1 MTLKAGALIDRYGG
15 EGGNF
20 FSPYGESFG
29 KRSLPSYQNS
39 RKYMCYEVLKD
50 EEVLQGQVLPW
61 FNREG
66 RGVQYETSKTVKQL
80 KEAGVLKPRPDKKRR
95 ED

>member
-1 MTLKAGALIDRYGG
+1 MVVKG
-15 EGGNF
+15 ET
-20 FSPYGESFG
+20 SFPHMV
-29 KRSLPSYQNS
+29 SLLDKGLCHHIKTVE
-39 RKYMCYEVLKD
+39 KYMCYEVLKD

-61 FNREG
+61 LNREG